1 MVCKMM
7 VSVIIPAWNEE
18 KTIANT
24 VARARKAF
32 PEGEVIVIDNA
43 SKDETEANAKQAGA
57 LVLRESKKG
66 KGHALKKGL
75 AKASGEIL
83 VFLDADIRNLSPSM
97 LKRLVRPVM
106 NGECE
111 AVIGTF
117 SSPFPQTLT
126 EFAYKP
132 LVGSAFPEVAKA
144 IPDSPLSGQ
153 RALTKGLARK
163 TRFLNGFGVEVGM
176 NIDWVQN
183 KTRIKMIQL
192 GSIKPVFKGTLG
204 PREMKKRAHEII
216 KAVLLKAKQ
225 YKRVKKLNEAR
236 LKAVYERVSYVL

>member
-1 MVCKMM
+1 MM
-7 VSVIIPAWNEE
+7 ISVIIPAWNEE

-117 SSPFPQTLT
+117 SSP
-126 EFAYKP
+126 Y
-132 LVGSAFPEVAKA
+132 
-144 IPDSPLSGQ
+144 
-153 RALTKGLARK
+153 
-163 TRFLNGFGVEVGM
+163 
-176 NIDWVQN
+176 
-183 KTRIKMIQL
+183 
-192 GSIKPVFKGTLG
+192 
-204 PREMKKRAHEII
+204 
-216 KAVLLKAKQ
+216 
-225 YKRVKKLNEAR
+225 
-236 LKAVYERVSYVL
+236 